1 MSDKTFINKC
11 AIKKKEFPNG
21 GHVLNCA
28 FNIEELE
35 SHAKDGWIRLVI
47 SERRSPSEKGH
58 THYAYV
64 DTFVGKI
71 EPEVQP
77 KQAALPQ
84 EITNLAGDIPF

>member
-1 MSDKTFINKC
+1 MADRTFINKC
-11 AIKKKEFPNG
+11 ALKKKEFPNG

-28 FNIEELE
+28 FNLEELE

-64 DTFVGKI
+64 DTFKV
-71 EPEVQP
+71 EP

-84 EITNLAGDIPF
+84 EEQPDDIPF